1 MICNIILF
9 SINYSIKYSSFDRKL
24 KNNKFNIIKI
34 YCLQFVFYIID
45 NYILDLSFIFTF
57 YYLHKYQN
65 IEC

>member
-45 NYILDLSFIFTF
+45 NYIPDLSFIFTF

>member
-45 NYILDLSFIFTF
+45 NYISRSFIYFHILLFTQVS
-57 YYLHKYQN
+57 KY
-65 IEC
+65 